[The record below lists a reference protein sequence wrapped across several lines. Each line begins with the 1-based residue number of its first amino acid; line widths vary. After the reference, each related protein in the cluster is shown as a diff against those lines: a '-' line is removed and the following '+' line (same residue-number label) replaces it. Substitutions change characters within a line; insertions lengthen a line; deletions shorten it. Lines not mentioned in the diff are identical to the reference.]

1 MSVHGLSKTLLDLV
15 GLEGIH
21 CVPHMAL
28 IMLKMLRLRTLEGC
42 SLPVQKLVKTKVGA
56 FSHSLRGRPKQA
68 GEGMR
73 IKAYLEKAGVG

>member
-42 SLPVQKLVKTKVGA
+42 SLQVQKLVKTKVGA
-56 FSHSLRGRPKQA
+56 FSHSCRPKQA
-68 GEGMR
+68 GEGVR
-73 IKAYLEKAGVG
+73 IKAYVEKAGVG